1 MTASWL
7 ERADQEMAR
16 THPKRYAAPRS
27 IVPEPVDPVIPPALV
42 KPAPTGEAALIGR
55 VDATIRWLVA
65 YRALATDERRC
76 SMGGTPDRLGAAGP
90 ERRPVRR

>member
-7 ERADQEMAR
+7 AQADQEMAR
-16 THPKRYAAPRS
+16 THPKRYAAPRG
-27 IVPEPVDPVIPPALV
+27 IVPEPVDSVIPPARV
-42 KPAPTGEAALIGR
+42 EPALTGEAALILR

-65 YRALATDERRC
+65 YRALVIDERRC
-76 SMGGTPDRLGAAGP
+76 SMGATPDRRSVVGP